1 VLNNTRPV
9 LESTKA
15 KACPS
20 CCCSQKKSE
29 SLPAPK
35 NKKKNSDEDLSDGGL
50 NSDQRLGT
58 RIWFECC
65 IECSMKETLFNF
77 KTSSYC
83 LCDPLNVYVRKGLIQ
98 SLSSVFVRRLIAYL
112 TLKHLKFTTKTEL
125 YCVRQDAKI

>member
-1 VLNNTRPV
+1 MLNNTRPV

-83 LCDPLNVYVRKGLIQ
+83 LCDPLNVYVRKGLIYTNA
-98 SLSSVFVRRLIAYL
+98 LIYYYI
-112 TLKHLKFTTKTEL
+112 TRICTFHIRYRVITSDVENNTK
-125 YCVRQDAKI
+125 CRF